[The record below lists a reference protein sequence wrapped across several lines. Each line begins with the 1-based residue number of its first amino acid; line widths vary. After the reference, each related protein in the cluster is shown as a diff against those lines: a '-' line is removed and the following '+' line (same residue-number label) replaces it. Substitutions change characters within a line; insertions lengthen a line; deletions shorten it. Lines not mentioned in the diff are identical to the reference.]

1 MPPPPVPVLVC
12 CGPCPATCEH
22 RGVGGGVAW
31 GMGRGTRGGLVGDCL
46 HLLPPLLLRTC
57 GRNLFWCAVGL
68 HPMSA
73 GRRKGINNHIKRGLA
88 AYLERQEVT
97 GLLEAVEPREAPVR
111 YALEVLT
118 AICNSLPPYTDTPAM
133 RATLGDARRVWDA
146 LTKKLTDRE
155 VPDMPEVPEVCS
167 PLACLSGLTSQGRG

>member
-1 MPPPPVPVLVC
+1 VALVLLRANTGEWGEGLHGGWEGAPEVVLWVIVC
-12 CGPCPATCEH
+12 TCSP
-22 RGVGGGVAW
+22 GS
-31 GMGRGTRGGLVGDCL
+31 
-46 HLLPPLLLRTC
+46 PPLLLRTC

-73 GRRKGINNHIKRGLA
+73 GRRKGIINNHIKRGLA
-88 AYLERQEVT
+88 AYLKGQEVT
-97 GLLEAVEPREAPVR
+97 GLRRAVKPREAPVR

-118 AICNSLPPYTDTPAM
+118 AICGSLPPDTDTPAM
-133 RATLGDARRVWDA
+133 RVTLGDARHVWDV

>member
-1 MPPPPVPVLVC
+1 
-12 CGPCPATCEH
+12 
-22 RGVGGGVAW
+22 
-31 GMGRGTRGGLVGDCL
+31 
-46 HLLPPLLLRTC
+46 
-57 GRNLFWCAVGL
+57 
-68 HPMSA
+68 MSA

-97 GLLEAVEPREAPVR
+97 GLLEAVKPREAPVR

-118 AICNSLPPYTDTPAM
+118 AICGSLPPDTDTPAM
-133 RATLGDARRVWDA
+133 RVTLGDARHVWDV

-167 PLACLSGLTSQGRG
+167 PLACLPVLTSQGRGVTGEERGGGSLTWLREGPRLRCVCQGGGGYGTG